1 MGPMK
6 NLEIALSSRATSSLA
21 TMQEALVKQ
30 IRAQVVPP
38 SAIEALQAATS
49 NVALTKFN
57 VLNTMRPFAKI
68 AAIQSAQIEQV
79 LAPSLQR
86 NRLLLESITQS
97 VRPVSLPQVDIP
109 ALDFSALVES
119 MEITQQWKT
128 LAAQIY
134 KQATIDLPDLPGFED
149 VADLLEDP
157 PQDAPRTSIEPAD
170 DYIKIVMGLAIWI
183 ALHVY
188 IIVGGESENVILG
201 IAVGIVDLLTAPTAL
216 KALKDFNEFLNGY
229 DPT

>member
-1 MGPMK
+1 MK
-6 NLEIALSSRATSSLA
+6 SLEIALSSQATSSLVA
-21 TMQEALVKQ
+21 MQETLAKQ
-30 IRAQVVPP
+30 IRSQMVSPALTE
-38 SAIEALQAATS
+38 AIKAATA
-49 NVALTKFN
+49 NIDWT
-57 VLNTMRPFAKI
+57 KI

-86 NRLLLESITQS
+86 NRLLLESIAQS
-97 VRPVSLPQVDIP
+97 VRPVSIPQVDIP

-157 PQDAPRTSIEPAD
+157 PQDAPSTSIEPAD

-201 IAVGIVDLLTAPTAL
+201 VAVSIIDLLTAPTAL
-216 KALKDFNEFLNGY
+216 KAIKEFNEFLSGY

>member
-1 MGPMK
+1 MK
-6 NLEIALSSRATSSLA
+6 SLEIALSSQATSSLVA
-21 TMQEALVKQ
+21 MQETLAKQ
-30 IRAQVVPP
+30 IRSQMVSPALTE
-38 SAIEALQAATS
+38 AIKAATA
-49 NVALTKFN
+49 NIDWT
-57 VLNTMRPFAKI
+57 KI

-86 NRLLLESITQS
+86 NRLLLESIAQS
-97 VRPVSLPQVDIP
+97 VRPVSIPQVDIP

-157 PQDAPRTSIEPAD
+157 PQDAPSTSIEPAD